1 MTRQVGTIEVPR
13 QYCGP
18 PNSGNGG
25 YVSGL
30 LASFLDGPVRVRL
43 IAPTPLDTSIEIVTE
58 GDGIAA
64 YAGKTKI
71 GIAVP
76 AEVDIDPPP
85 PPTAAD
91 VRQARAAYGDEARTH
106 PLPHCFVCGPA
117 RDPADA
123 LCLYTGPAPNSPV
136 NADAWVPG
144 PQFAG
149 ADGLIRPELL
159 WAALDCPTAFALRHG
174 DSKLCLLGSLTAE
187 IHRRPAPHEHLT
199 VMAWKRGIDG
209 RKNYGDGAIIDA
221 DGHIIAA
228 ANAVWVELTDP
239 KLIEAVKAGA

>member
-71 GIAVP
+71 GIAAP
-76 AEVDIDPPP
+76 AEVEVFE
-85 PPTAAD
+85 AAPAAPAYEEPEWLEPASPIELPEEPVEVLPASEPQPSDEVSASDD
-91 VRQARAAYGDEARTH
+91 V
-106 PLPHCFVCGPA
+106 
-117 RDPADA
+117 
-123 LCLYTGPAPNSPV
+123 
-136 NADAWVPG
+136 
-144 PQFAG
+144 
-149 ADGLIRPELL
+149 
-159 WAALDCPTAFALRHG
+159 
-174 DSKLCLLGSLTAE
+174 
-187 IHRRPAPHEHLT
+187 
-199 VMAWKRGIDG
+199 
-209 RKNYGDGAIIDA
+209 
-221 DGHIIAA
+221 
-228 ANAVWVELTDP
+228 AVTP
-239 KLIEAVKAGA
+239 